1 MNIDICT
8 LCGKTTND
16 LHNGEP
22 ITKGRVCGQCN
33 ETKVIPARVSKLR
46 KNDNLLQDEQETE
59 FILVEDDEGNV
70 YIITKKPI
78 KGVDTNE

>member
-16 LHNGEP
+16 LHNGDP
-22 ITKGRVCGQCN
+22 ITKGRVCGKCN
-33 ETKVIPARVSKLR
+33 FTRVIPAR
-46 KNDNLLQDEQETE
+46 
-59 FILVEDDEGNV
+59 
-70 YIITKKPI
+70 I